1 MKPRS
6 AKSVKALED
15 FTSARLSPSFFTRA
29 VPLQRDRD
37 DRGHAQP
44 GTDIT
49 QRTRKKHGSMQN
61 VAPVI
66 NQAHLGRTLR
76 LAFLSAVVSL
86 VVSFAAAAAPI
97 PLYNIYR
104 AEDGFSNAGISM
116 AVVAYAV
123 GTIAALLVLGRL
135 SNHLGRRLTAITS
148 LGLLL
153 LGCLLLLNVHDID
166 ILLAGRLLVGVGTG
180 LASSSLTSY
189 IVDASP
195 SRPEWLASVASS
207 QGPMLG
213 LTVGAIASGA
223 LVQFGPWPRGLI
235 YLVCVGF
242 LMLAAALIAISPET
256 ATPTPGAW
264 RSLLPR
270 VRVPAQVRHLLPV
283 AAAVFLAT
291 WATGAFY
298 QAFVPA
304 LVEDQLH
311 TRSPLILGLVF
322 AAYMTPS
329 VLGAPIGG
337 RFTSAVAQRAGM
349 ITFLAGMIGIS
360 TAIAAGTLVLFII
373 ATIVAGAGQGIAI
386 SAATRGLLHGST
398 LAERA
403 PIFSA
408 IYLLCYSGA
417 AFPSL
422 ISGQLSKAFSLPQI
436 ALGYGGF
443 AMVATL
449 FTVFW
454 GKESA
459 HRHSGEQH
467 LRQLE
472 RYRFN
477 NTGNSVMR
485 SSVSWAPAGRTV
497 CDQRRHCLRNRC
509 AHSSAERLRPLSM
522 TRGICTCLPT
532 IGPLIRR
539 WAPGQWLTTKARARS
554 SCTRS
559 VHRPE
564 PSTRLARTDTFSTAP
579 FS

>member
-1 MKPRS
+1 MD
-6 AKSVKALED
+6 AGG
-15 FTSARLSPSFFTRA
+15 TLSTIIKGLQCDSPPDIMRA
-29 VPLQRDRD
+29 TAAVAGGATL
-37 DRGHAQP
+37 QP
-44 GTDIT
+44 GVDDHRHLVELPSRRFWTCAPEFSGR
-49 QRTRKKHGSMQN
+49 QRMHGSMQN

-66 NQAHLGRTLR
+66 NQAHQGGTLR

-86 VVSFAAAAAPI
+86 VISFAAAAAPI

-104 AEDGFSNAGISM
+104 ADDGFTNAGISM
-116 AVVAYAV
+116 AVVAYAA

-135 SNHLGRRLTAITS
+135 SNHLGRRLTAIAS
-148 LGLLL
+148 LGLIL
-153 LGCLLLLNVHDID
+153 LGCLLLLNVHDIGT
-166 ILLAGRLLVGVGTG
+166 LLAGRLLVGVGTG

-189 IVDASP
+189 IVDAAP

-223 LVQFGPWPRGLI
+223 LVQFGPWPRDLI

-242 LMLAAALIAISPET
+242 LLLSAALIAISPET

-270 VRVPAQVRHLLPV
+270 VRVPDRVRHLLPV

-337 RFTSAVAQRAGM
+337 RFTSAVAQRVGM
-349 ITFLAGMIGIS
+349 ITFLAGMIGII

-386 SAATRGLLHGST
+386 GAATRGLLHGSA
-398 LAERA
+398 LADRA

-422 ISGQLSKAFSLPQI
+422 ISGELSNTFSLPQI
-436 ALGYGGF
+436 AFGYGVL
-443 AMVATL
+443 AVVATL
-449 FTVFW
+449 FTVLC
-454 GKESA
+454 A
-459 HRHSGEQH
+459 RNPHADA
-467 LRQLE
+467 
-472 RYRFN
+472 
-477 NTGNSVMR
+477 TGNSNIATFDDDV
-485 SSVSWAPAGRTV
+485 AAFNPT
-497 CDQRRHCLRNRC
+497 
-509 AHSSAERLRPLSM
+509 ERISGKTIIRVRP
-522 TRGICTCLPT
+522 
-532 IGPLIRR
+532 
-539 WAPGQWLTTKARARS
+539 
-554 SCTRS
+554 
-559 VHRPE
+559 
-564 PSTRLARTDTFSTAP
+564 
-579 FS
+579 